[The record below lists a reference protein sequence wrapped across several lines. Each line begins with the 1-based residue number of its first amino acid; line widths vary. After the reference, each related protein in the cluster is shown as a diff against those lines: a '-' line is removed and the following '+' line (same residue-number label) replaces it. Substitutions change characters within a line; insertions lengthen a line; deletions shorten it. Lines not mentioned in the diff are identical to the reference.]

1 MKINEVEAL
10 VGITKK
16 NIRFYEEKGLLSP
29 RRNSENGYRDYGGA
43 EVEALK
49 RIKLMRKL
57 GVPIEDIRRMQ
68 EGEQTVGDGMRRHL
82 VTLERER
89 KNIDEAVRLCTLLQ
103 QRQERLSE
111 LDADQALAEME
122 QLEHA
127 GATFQNKQRQD
138 IRVRYVA
145 PVVISVLL
153 VVLMAVVI
161 GLLFW
166 AVSLDTADAPPPPL
180 LLPLLLV
187 MTFTMYFSGGMI
199 PAFLVVKLLGLY
211 NTFWALVIPGA
222 ISTYN
227 MIVMRSFFESSIPEE
242 LHDAA
247 NIDGCDD
254 YQYLLKILLPLSK
267 PVLAVMVLFY
277 GTGHWNAFF
286 NAIIYL
292 RNAADYPLQVV
303 LRNILLKN
311 VLSENMITDFGGA
324 ATYSHTAEIIK
335 YGLIIVSSIPMLAV
349 YPFVQKH
356 FVKGVMIGSIKG

>member
-1 MKINEVEAL
+1 MVN
-10 VGITKK
+10 T
-16 NIRFYEEKGLLSP
+16 
-29 RRNSENGYRDYGGA
+29 
-43 EVEALK
+43 
-49 RIKLMRKL
+49 
-57 GVPIEDIRRMQ
+57 
-68 EGEQTVGDGMRRHL
+68 
-82 VTLERER
+82 
-89 KNIDEAVRLCTLLQ
+89 
-103 QRQERLSE
+103 QRQARS
-111 LDADQALAEME
+111 
-122 QLEHA
+122 
-127 GATFQNKQRQD
+127 NK
-138 IRVRYVA
+138 IRPTVFDRVFN
-145 PVVISVLL
+145 VINITLITLVLL
-153 VVLMAVVI
+153 LVAYPLLYVVSASFSDPIL
-161 GLLFW
+161 
-166 AVSLDTADAPPPPL
+166 VSSGRVL
-180 LLPLLLV
+180 LLPKGFTLEGYQKIFESTEIWRSFFNSVRYTLIGTALNIVMTVMAAYPLSRRGLAGRRFLLLV

>member
-1 MKINEVEAL
+1 MVN
-10 VGITKK
+10 T
-16 NIRFYEEKGLLSP
+16 
-29 RRNSENGYRDYGGA
+29 
-43 EVEALK
+43 
-49 RIKLMRKL
+49 
-57 GVPIEDIRRMQ
+57 
-68 EGEQTVGDGMRRHL
+68 
-82 VTLERER
+82 
-89 KNIDEAVRLCTLLQ
+89 
-103 QRQERLSE
+103 QRQARS
-111 LDADQALAEME
+111 
-122 QLEHA
+122 
-127 GATFQNKQRQD
+127 NK
-138 IRVRYVA
+138 IRPTVFDRVFN
-145 PVVISVLL
+145 VINITLITLVLL
-153 VVLMAVVI
+153 LVAYPLLYVVS
-161 GLLFW
+161 
-166 AVSLDTADAPPPPL
+166 VSFSDPILVSSGRVL
-180 LLPLLLV
+180 LLPKGFTLEGYQKIFESTEIWRSFFNSVRYTLIGTALNIVMTVMAAYPLSRRGLAGRRFLLLV
-187 MTFTMYFSGGMI
+187 MTFAMYFSGGMI

>member
-1 MKINEVEAL
+1 MVNTQRQARSNRIRPSAFDRVFNVINIAL
-10 VGITKK
+10 ITLV
-16 NIRFYEEKGLLSP
+16 LLLVAYPLLYVISA
-29 RRNSENGYRDYGGA
+29 SFSD
-43 EVEALK
+43 
-49 RIKLMRKL
+49 
-57 GVPIEDIRRMQ
+57 PI
-68 EGEQTVGDGMRRHL
+68 L
-82 VTLERER
+82 VT
-89 KNIDEAVRLCTLLQ
+89 
-103 QRQERLSE
+103 S
-111 LDADQALAEME
+111 
-122 QLEHA
+122 
-127 GATFQNKQRQD
+127 G
-138 IRVRYVA
+138 RV
-145 PVVISVLL
+145 
-153 VVLMAVVI
+153 
-161 GLLFW
+161 
-166 AVSLDTADAPPPPL
+166 L
-180 LLPLLLV
+180 LLPKGFTLEGYQKIFESKEIWQSFFNSVRYTLIGTTLNIVMTIMAAYPLSRPGLAGRRFLLLL

-199 PAFLVVKLLGLY
+199 PSFLVVKLLGLY

>member
-1 MKINEVEAL
+1 MVN
-10 VGITKK
+10 T
-16 NIRFYEEKGLLSP
+16 
-29 RRNSENGYRDYGGA
+29 
-43 EVEALK
+43 
-49 RIKLMRKL
+49 
-57 GVPIEDIRRMQ
+57 
-68 EGEQTVGDGMRRHL
+68 
-82 VTLERER
+82 
-89 KNIDEAVRLCTLLQ
+89 
-103 QRQERLSE
+103 QRQARGSRIRPSAF
-111 LDADQALAEME
+111 DRVFNVINIALITLVLILVAYP
-122 QLEHA
+122 LLYVVSA
-127 GATFQNKQRQD
+127 SFSDPILVSSG
-138 IRVRYVA
+138 RV
-145 PVVISVLL
+145 
-153 VVLMAVVI
+153 
-161 GLLFW
+161 
-166 AVSLDTADAPPPPL
+166 L
-180 LLPLLLV
+180 LLPKGFTLEGYQKIFESTEIWRSFFNSVRYTLIGTALNIVMTVMAAYPLSRRCLAGRRFLLLV

-335 YGLIIVSSIPMLAV
+335 YGLIIVSSIPMLAM

>member
-1 MKINEVEAL
+1 MVNTQRQARSNRIRPSAFDRVFNVINIAL
-10 VGITKK
+10 ITLV
-16 NIRFYEEKGLLSP
+16 LLLVAYPLLYVISA
-29 RRNSENGYRDYGGA
+29 SFSD
-43 EVEALK
+43 
-49 RIKLMRKL
+49 
-57 GVPIEDIRRMQ
+57 PI
-68 EGEQTVGDGMRRHL
+68 L
-82 VTLERER
+82 VT
-89 KNIDEAVRLCTLLQ
+89 
-103 QRQERLSE
+103 S
-111 LDADQALAEME
+111 
-122 QLEHA
+122 
-127 GATFQNKQRQD
+127 G
-138 IRVRYVA
+138 RV
-145 PVVISVLL
+145 
-153 VVLMAVVI
+153 
-161 GLLFW
+161 
-166 AVSLDTADAPPPPL
+166 L
-180 LLPLLLV
+180 LLPKGFTLEGYQKIFESKEIWQSFFNSVRYTLIGTTLNIVMTIMAAYPLSRPGLAGRRFLLLL

-199 PAFLVVKLLGLY
+199 PSFLVVKLLGLY

-222 ISTYN
+222 IATYN

>member
-1 MKINEVEAL
+1 MVNTQRQARSNKIRPTVFDRVFNVINLAL
-10 VGITKK
+10 ITLVLLLVAYPLLYVVSASFSDPILVSSGKVVLLP
-16 NIRFYEEKGLLSP
+16 KGF
-29 RRNSENGYRDYGGA
+29 
-43 EVEALK
+43 
-49 RIKLMRKL
+49 
-57 GVPIEDIRRMQ
+57 
-68 EGEQTVGDGMRRHL
+68 
-82 VTLERER
+82 TLEGYQKIFE
-89 KNIDEAVRLCTLLQ
+89 
-103 QRQERLSE
+103 S
-111 LDADQALAEME
+111 AEIW
-122 QLEHA
+122 QS
-127 GATFQNKQRQD
+127 FFNS
-138 IRVRYVA
+138 VRYTLIGTTLNIVMT
-145 PVVISVLL
+145 V
-153 VVLMAVVI
+153 MAAYPLSRR
-161 GLLFW
+161 GLAGRRF
-166 AVSLDTADAPPPPL
+166 
-180 LLPLLLV
+180 LLLV

>member
-1 MKINEVEAL
+1 MVNTQRQARSNKIRPTVFDRVFNVINLALITLVLVLVAYPLLYVISASYSDPILVSSGKVVLLPKGFTLEGYQKIFESAEIWQSFFNSVRYTLIGTTLNIVMTVMAAYPLSRRGL
-10 VGITKK
+10 VG
-16 NIRFYEEKGLLSP
+16 
-29 RRNSENGYRDYGGA
+29 RR
-43 EVEALK
+43 
-49 RIKLMRKL
+49 
-57 GVPIEDIRRMQ
+57 
-68 EGEQTVGDGMRRHL
+68 
-82 VTLERER
+82 
-89 KNIDEAVRLCTLLQ
+89 
-103 QRQERLSE
+103 
-111 LDADQALAEME
+111 
-122 QLEHA
+122 
-127 GATFQNKQRQD
+127 
-138 IRVRYVA
+138 
-145 PVVISVLL
+145 
-153 VVLMAVVI
+153 
-161 GLLFW
+161 
-166 AVSLDTADAPPPPL
+166 
-180 LLPLLLV
+180 PLLLV

>member
-1 MKINEVEAL
+1 MVN
-10 VGITKK
+10 T
-16 NIRFYEEKGLLSP
+16 
-29 RRNSENGYRDYGGA
+29 
-43 EVEALK
+43 
-49 RIKLMRKL
+49 
-57 GVPIEDIRRMQ
+57 
-68 EGEQTVGDGMRRHL
+68 
-82 VTLERER
+82 
-89 KNIDEAVRLCTLLQ
+89 
-103 QRQERLSE
+103 QRQARSNKIRPTVFDRMFNVINL
-111 LDADQALAEME
+111 ALIT
-122 QLEHA
+122 L
-127 GATFQNKQRQD
+127 
-138 IRVRYVA
+138 
-145 PVVISVLL
+145 VLL
-153 VVLMAVVI
+153 LVAYPLLYVVSASFSDPIL
-161 GLLFW
+161 
-166 AVSLDTADAPPPPL
+166 VSSGRVL
-180 LLPLLLV
+180 LLPKGFTLEGYQKIFESTEIWRSFFNSVRYTLIGTALNIVMTVMAAYPLSRRGLAGRRFLLLV

-335 YGLIIVSSIPMLAV
+335 YGLIIVSSIPMLVV

>member
-1 MKINEVEAL
+1 MVN
-10 VGITKK
+10 T
-16 NIRFYEEKGLLSP
+16 
-29 RRNSENGYRDYGGA
+29 
-43 EVEALK
+43 
-49 RIKLMRKL
+49 
-57 GVPIEDIRRMQ
+57 
-68 EGEQTVGDGMRRHL
+68 
-82 VTLERER
+82 
-89 KNIDEAVRLCTLLQ
+89 
-103 QRQERLSE
+103 QRQARSNKIRPTVFDRVFNVINL
-111 LDADQALAEME
+111 ALIT
-122 QLEHA
+122 L
-127 GATFQNKQRQD
+127 
-138 IRVRYVA
+138 
-145 PVVISVLL
+145 VLL
-153 VVLMAVVI
+153 LVAYPLLYVVSASFSDPIL
-161 GLLFW
+161 
-166 AVSLDTADAPPPPL
+166 VSSGRVL
-180 LLPLLLV
+180 LLPKGFTLEGYQKIFESTEIWRSFFNSVRYTLIGTALNIVMTVMAAYPLSRRGLAGRRFLLLV

-303 LRNILLKN
+303 LRNLLLKN

-335 YGLIIVSSIPMLAV
+335 YGLIIVSSIPMLAM